1 MDAVASDGLG
11 QRETRV
17 HTAEFDDTQR
27 VVGERYRLLAVIGRG
42 GMSIVYLALDTVLNK
57 QWAAK
62 EIKHVENPAERELI
76 IQSIVTEANMIK
88 RFDHPAIPRI
98 VDIVDDEGTL
108 FVIMDYVEGRTLE
121 DIVAASGPQA
131 EDDVVDWALQL
142 CDALSYLHH
151 RTPPVIYRDMKPSN
165 VMLKPNGLVEL
176 IDFGI
181 AREMHEDGANVT
193 AARSDT
199 VQLGTRGF
207 APPEQ
212 YGGGG
217 QTDARSD
224 VYALGATMYAL
235 LTAKN
240 PADPP
245 YTILPVRQVVPEL
258 SPGIER
264 IVARATQPDPA
275 DRYADCAEMAYDL
288 EHYRENDAAHMAE
301 LKRKWNL
308 FAGLGIAACLCLV
321 LGIGGTVGKAVA
333 TNGDY
338 DHWMSIGEQSSDEQE
353 STEAYVRAAAIKP
366 NEVEPYRGLIERY
379 RDDLRFTPTEER
391 QFRSTI
397 LPNISVLEGS
407 DEYAELAFEVGKLYW
422 YYYDPSG
429 TATAQTTE
437 GARGE
442 RIRAAESWMQQA
454 ATDST
459 FEQRDLAQTYADI
472 ASFNAEIV
480 PLINEGS
487 DAGCFEPYSDM
498 LCELAEAN
506 ADEENDVVRLETA
519 NLIMNAVRTYPRKF
533 RADGVSRDELNA
545 LIDEAIVLAEP
556 VVPTTEELEAERA
569 RVLDA
574 EDAARQAVADA
585 FVDARTVSE

>member
-1 MDAVASDGLG
+1 M
-11 QRETRV
+11 
-17 HTAEFDDTQR
+17 
-27 VVGERYRLLAVIGRG
+27 
-42 GMSIVYLALDTVLNK
+42 
-57 QWAAK
+57 
-62 EIKHVENPAERELI
+62 
-76 IQSIVTEANMIK
+76 
-88 RFDHPAIPRI
+88 
-98 VDIVDDEGTL
+98 
-108 FVIMDYVEGRTLE
+108 
-121 DIVAASGPQA
+121 
-131 EDDVVDWALQL
+131 
-142 CDALSYLHH
+142 
-151 RTPPVIYRDMKPSN
+151 
-165 VMLKPNGLVEL
+165 
-176 IDFGI
+176 
-181 AREMHEDGANVT
+181 
-193 AARSDT
+193 
-199 VQLGTRGF
+199 
-207 APPEQ
+207 
-212 YGGGG
+212 
-217 QTDARSD
+217 
-224 VYALGATMYAL
+224 
-235 LTAKN
+235 
-240 PADPP
+240 
-245 YTILPVRQVVPEL
+245 RQVVPEL

-366 NEVEPYRGLIERY
+366 NEVEPYRGLVERY

-397 LPNISVLEGS
+397 LPNISALEGS

-487 DAGCFEPYSDM
+487 DAGRFEPYSDM

>member
-1 MDAVASDGLG
+1 MASDGLG

-17 HTAEFDDTQR
+17 QTAEFDDTQR

-42 GMSIVYLALDTVLNK
+42 GMSTVYLALDTVLNK

-181 AREMHEDGANVT
+181 AREMHEDGADVT

-288 EHYRENDAAHMAE
+288 EHYRENDAA
-301 LKRKWNL
+301 
-308 FAGLGIAACLCLV
+308 
-321 LGIGGTVGKAVA
+321 
-333 TNGDY
+333 
-338 DHWMSIGEQSSDEQE
+338 
-353 STEAYVRAAAIKP
+353 
-366 NEVEPYRGLIERY
+366 
-379 RDDLRFTPTEER
+379 
-391 QFRSTI
+391 
-397 LPNISVLEGS
+397 
-407 DEYAELAFEVGKLYW
+407 
-422 YYYDPSG
+422 
-429 TATAQTTE
+429 
-437 GARGE
+437 
-442 RIRAAESWMQQA
+442 
-454 ATDST
+454 
-459 FEQRDLAQTYADI
+459 
-472 ASFNAEIV
+472 
-480 PLINEGS
+480 
-487 DAGCFEPYSDM
+487 
-498 LCELAEAN
+498 
-506 ADEENDVVRLETA
+506 
-519 NLIMNAVRTYPRKF
+519 
-533 RADGVSRDELNA
+533 
-545 LIDEAIVLAEP
+545 
-556 VVPTTEELEAERA
+556 
-569 RVLDA
+569 
-574 EDAARQAVADA
+574 
-585 FVDARTVSE
+585 

>member
-42 GMSIVYLALDTVLNK
+42 GMSTVYLALDTVLNK

-181 AREMHEDGANVT
+181 AREMHEDGADVT

-338 DHWMSIGEQSSDEQE
+338 DHWMIIGEQSSDEQE

-366 NEVEPYRGLIERY
+366 NEVEPYRGLVERY

-397 LPNISVLEGS
+397 LPNISALEGS

-487 DAGCFEPYSDM
+487 DAGRFEPYFDM